1 MGQGSGDLLQMKI
14 VKLHKNNSAHSE
26 QFGIWSGKTL
36 AEIPV
41 GKNDY
46 QVSHGGLNN
55 QIDHIKV
62 GDGNHNAF
70 LWFDSMQEVYD
81 FGGRLIELAIE
92 ADTRKIE
99 AIKAKQ
105 DDE

>member
-1 MGQGSGDLLQMKI
+1 MKI
-14 VKLHKNNSAHSE
+14 VKLHKVNSAHSE

-41 GKNDY
+41 GKNDH
-46 QVSHGGLNN
+46 QVSHGGLQD

-62 GDGNHNAF
+62 GDGNYEAF
-70 LWFDSMQEVYD
+70 LWFDNMQEVYE
-81 FGGRLIELAIE
+81 FGGKLIELAIE
-92 ADTRKIE
+92 SDTRKIE

>member
-1 MGQGSGDLLQMKI
+1 MKI
-14 VKLHKNNSAHSE
+14 VKLHKVNSAHSE

-41 GKNDY
+41 GKNHH
-46 QVSHGGLNN
+46 QISHGGLKG

-62 GDGNHNAF
+62 GDGSHEAF
-70 LWFDSMQEVYD
+70 LWFDNMQEVYD
-81 FGGRLIELAIE
+81 FGGKLIELAIE
-92 ADTRKIE
+92 SDNRKIE
-99 AIKAKQ
+99 ALKAEQ

>member
-1 MGQGSGDLLQMKI
+1 MKI
-14 VKLHKNNSAHSE
+14 VKLHKVNSAHSE

-41 GKNDY
+41 NKNHH
-46 QVSHGGLNN
+46 QISHGGIQG

-62 GDGNHNAF
+62 GDGSHEAF
-70 LWFDSMQEVYD
+70 LWFDNMQEVYD
-81 FGGRLIELAIE
+81 FGGKLIELAIE
-92 ADTRKIE
+92 SDTRKIE